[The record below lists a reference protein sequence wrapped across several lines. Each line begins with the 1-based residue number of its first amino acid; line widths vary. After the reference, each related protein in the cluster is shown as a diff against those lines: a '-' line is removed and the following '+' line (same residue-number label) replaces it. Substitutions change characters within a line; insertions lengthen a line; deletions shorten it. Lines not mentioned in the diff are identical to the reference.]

1 MQKIHKYVAS
11 FFLSASLVAPAVIFA
26 KPTQQESPRYYDS
39 ERKEYHQWNDKEQVA
54 WQKFL
59 AEKHRKDH
67 EFARADKKEQQEY
80 WAWRHS
86 HPD

>member
-1 MQKIHKYVAS
+1 MLKTHKYLAS

-26 KPTQQESPRYYDS
+26 KPSPQEPPRYYDS
-39 ERKEYHQWNDKEQVA
+39 ERKEYHRWDDKEAAA
-54 WQKFL
+54 WQRFL

-67 EFARADKKEQQEY
+67 EFAKADKKEQQEY